1 MTCYQRKAYFRRWGL
16 PIALM
21 LVSAGLL
28 IVTPS
33 ALAQQGGG
41 QAPPNDSAQ
50 AADQDSGQPAQTPIP
65 PMTQNLP
72 VQSTQP
78 PPLPDANV
86 VPQENPAQPAAAR
99 LDSGLPLLETMS
111 PLHWGRLSLLSANL
125 MGVYDSNLDQVQTTS
140 PNGGQATLAQA
151 LVVYSLQH
159 AQSQLDLQ
167 YMPMVWASSG
177 QLHSNFTS
185 QAAALNHSRQLS
197 RLWSLNIHD
206 QFRYAPAQFFWT
218 NNSFSPDFTSFTSTT
233 TPFLTVGHNAVLNNF
248 DLSLAHTLNAHNSL
262 SFDVGENYTRLTPIS
277 SQPSSA
283 SNPTVSAPTP
293 LVGAT
298 NLPLDEQFYSTGMVT
313 FSHTISPASSMSV
326 NYEFSNLRD
335 VSVDSRTNFQTVNLG
350 YSRRLRPT
358 LSLSVQAGPAWTK
371 NYVTAEGQISLF
383 KSFRKG
389 GIAAS
394 FMRTTEFSGL
404 ISNGFNNRYD
414 LSVSQRIIRRVGFQ
428 VGYSY
433 VQQAYINLK
442 QTNGAIAYA
451 STNYYLSRNWSV
463 YAGYYYFNS
472 TGSQGIG
479 RQEAMGMGL
488 RWAWTPE
495 HGR

>member
-1 MTCYQRKAYFRRWGL
+1 MTCYQSKAYFRPWGW

-21 LVSAGLL
+21 LMSAGLL
-28 IVTPS
+28 LAAPG
-33 ALAQQGGG
+33 ARAQQGNEQSPQNG
-41 QAPPNDSAQ
+41 SAQ
-50 AADQDSGQPAQTPIP
+50 TADQNGGQPAQDSVP

-78 PPLPDANV
+78 QPLSDPNA
-86 VPQENPAQPAAAR
+86 VPQENPAQPASPR
-99 LDSGLPLLETMS
+99 LDSGLPLLESMS

-125 MGVYDSNLDQVQTTS
+125 MGVYDSNLDQVQTTT
-140 PNGGQATLAQA
+140 PNSGQATLAQA

-159 AQSQLDLQ
+159 AHSQLDLQ

-185 QAAALNHSRQLS
+185 QAVGLNHSRQLTRS
-197 RLWSLNIHD
+197 WTLNLHD

-218 NNSFSPDFTSFTSTT
+218 TNSFSPDFSSSTSTT
-233 TPFLTVGHNAVLNNF
+233 TPFLMVGHNALLNSF
-248 DLSLAHTLNAHNSL
+248 DLGLSHTLNAHNSL
-262 SFDVGENYTRLTPIS
+262 SFDVSENYTRLTPIS
-277 SQPSSA
+277 SLSSSA
-283 SNPTVSAPTP
+283 PNPTTSAPAP

-298 NLPLDEQFYSTGMVT
+298 NLPLDEQFYSTGMVML
-313 FSHTISPASSMSV
+313 SHTISPASSMSV
-326 NYEFSNLRD
+326 NYQFQNLRD
-335 VSVDSRTNFQTVNLG
+335 VSVNSRTNFQSASLG

-358 LSLSVQAGPAWTK
+358 LTFGVEAGPAWTK
-371 NYVTAEGQISLF
+371 NYLTAQGQVSLF

-394 FMRTTEFSGL
+394 FMRSTQFSGL
-404 ISNGFNNRYD
+404 ISNSFNNRYD
-414 LSVSQRIIRRVGFQ
+414 LSVSQQIIRHVGFR

-451 STNYYLSRNWSV
+451 STDYYLTRNWSV

-472 TGSQGIG
+472 TGSQSIG
-479 RQEAMGMGL
+479 RQQVMGMGI